1 MKKTLLF
8 FCTFFFIFISTIGR
22 YHPVSLDLIQPT
34 TMEVEI
40 KGEVRK
46 PGVYTVKWKASVKDV
61 LEAAGGKTAQADTSG
76 ISLAR
81 TCNPQDVIV
90 IPASKPI
97 EYEKISINSATREEL
112 ITLPGI
118 GPSTADKI
126 IEYRKKQPFQSI
138 EDIMNVKG
146 IGIKMFEKLK
156 DRIIL

>member
-1 MKKTLLF
+1 MKKALLF
-8 FCTFFFIFISTIGR
+8 FCTFFFIFVSTIGR

-76 ISLAR
+76 LSLAR
-81 TCNPQDVIV
+81 TCNPEDVIV
-90 IPASKPI
+90 VPAMQPV
-97 EYEKISINSATREEL
+97 EYKKISINTATREEL
-112 ITLPGI
+112 IELPGI
-118 GPSTADKI
+118 GPSMADKI
-126 IEYRKKQPFQSI
+126 LEYRKQHPFQSL

-156 DRIIL
+156 DRITL